1 MEDREEYYDEI
12 NLLDYIDVLKKHYRL
27 IFIIVAVSVLATG
40 ISSFLSPRIYQ
51 ATAAIIPASQSREQS
66 GMSAIAAQFGVST
79 APASNVSEIVRLL
92 KSNILMERVIKRY
105 NLLPVLFKK
114 EELKEMPDT
123 NKTWNGIRYL
133 KDIFKVKHNQREG
146 VIELSAEFTDPKTA
160 ADILNYILTELTDY
174 MSSEAGRVADTNKKY
189 LESLIDKNADPLIGE
204 KIYSL
209 IAKQIETSMM
219 AGVKENFA
227 FKVLDPPK
235 APDRKIKPMIR
246 KNIIIS
252 FVASLFG
259 AVFLAFFVEYIGN
272 VKKRENRN
280 IGSKRRG

>member
-12 NLLDYIDVLKKHYRL
+12 NLLDYIDVLKKHYGL

-51 ATAAIIPASQSREQS
+51 ATAAIIPAAQSREQS
-66 GMSAIAAQFGVST
+66 GMGTIAAQFGIST

-105 NLLPVLFKK
+105 NLLSVFFEK
-114 EELKEMPDT
+114 EALKEMPDT

-133 KDIFKVKHNQREG
+133 KNVFKVTLNQQG
-146 VIELSAEFTDPKTA
+146 GIIELSAEFTDPKTA

-219 AGVKENFA
+219 AEVKENFA
-227 FKVLDPPK
+227 FKILDPPK
-235 APDRKIKPMIR
+235 VPDKKIKPKIR
-246 KNIIIS
+246 KNIMLS
-252 FVASLFG
+252 FVTSLFA
-259 AVFLAFFVEYIGN
+259 AVLIAFFIEYIGN
-272 VKKRENRN
+272 IKKRENLKK
-280 IGSKRRG
+280 SKE